1 MMSNFVEHRIEHG
14 LVPCILIIG
23 QNGLVEAEREKMVH
37 NRFSRGVRQF
47 IFLRTTG
54 TLVINYINLFSPLN
68 LTTRKC
74 WKETAAEK
82 AQ

>member
-1 MMSNFVEHRIEHG
+1 MMSNFEQHG
-14 LVPCILIIG
+14 LVLCILIIG
-23 QNGLVEAEREKMVH
+23 QNKLVDAEREKMVH

-68 LTTRKC
+68 LTRKC